1 MFNKSCRWLDS
12 NPGPLVSEATALP
25 TASQPLPY
33 SLSNSRTRKNE
44 LVKIREK
51 TILLSAHF
59 LVYNVCPVQPRPCRS
74 RKLLVTGSTREWVFL
89 RSEVTERRGSI
100 FWTPNFGKF
109 INFSSSFTRQHF
121 QLNVTQNVS
130 DDNGVTSLAII
141 IISGMTAEKILNKKE
156 TQKFKTV
163 GQWFGSV
170 GRAVSSDSRGPR
182 FESSHRRKV
191 ISNIYFICFEN
202 KEKEAWNGPLFLLS
216 LRTFTSAVKL

>member
-1 MFNKSCRWLDS
+1 MEKLIDICKSPETGINIWLIINGIRPAYWLDS
-12 NPGPLVSEATALP
+12 YKIQSKKKMDELLEELKKYEFIGYKFLEEYEKKESKNGAYFPEGPL
-25 TASQPLPY
+25 
-33 SLSNSRTRKNE
+33 
-44 LVKIREK
+44 I
-51 TILLSAHF
+51 
-59 LVYNVCPVQPRPCRS
+59 YN
-74 RKLLVTGSTREWVFL
+74 K
-89 RSEVTERRGSI
+89 
-100 FWTPNFGKF
+100 
-109 INFSSSFTRQHF
+109 
-121 QLNVTQNVS
+121 
-130 DDNGVTSLAII
+130 
-141 IISGMTAEKILNKKE
+141 KILNKKE